1 MQLSYVCMSFLL
13 FLKVWG
19 LFANFALNIWLTHGF
34 FAQYSLKLSLPK
46 LNIMWLSEFSF
57 SFHIGRDAA
66 ALAEFWCWLE
76 KEIENNVTL
85 TEVDVADKLLEF
97 RQKQDF
103 FIETS
108 FDTISGMFPC
118 SCWQFCP
125 TIYKLLHLRYILSGL
140 FQVLV
145 YPEVPGLI
153 AMP

>member
-1 MQLSYVCMSFLL
+1 MQTSLSIFGWHMDSLHSSRWSWAY
-13 FLKVWG
+13 
-19 LFANFALNIWLTHGF
+19 LNLT
-34 FAQYSLKLSLPK
+34 LCL
-46 LNIMWLSEFSF
+46 WLSEFSF

-125 TIYKLLHLRYILSGL
+125 TIYKLLHLRYILSSWTLWSLLGEIIMR
-140 FQVLV
+140 
-145 YPEVPGLI
+145 YGGNC
-153 AMP
+153 